1 MSKLLT
7 TKQSAEKLNVS
18 VRRIQ
23 TLITK
28 NQLKAE
34 KVGRDYL
41 IREAD
46 LDRIKAGVNGRPK
59 GSRNKSKLKD
69 GK

>member
-59 GSRNKSKLKD
+59 GSRNKPKLKED
-69 GK
+69 K

>member
-1 MSKLLT
+1 MCRCGAFKLL
-7 TKQSAEKLNVS
+7 S
-18 VRRIQ
+18 R
-23 TLITK
+23 K

-59 GSRNKSKLKD
+59 GSRNKPKKE
-69 GK
+69 GNK